1 MQSSLK
7 RNLVIMF
14 VLIAASVAAIALR
27 PTKLMSDTHA
37 AIVLDDLVPKEFGDW
52 KEIEGG
58 GTQVVNPQVEAQLNE
73 IYSQT
78 LSRTYINNHNEII
91 MLSIAYGGNQSRNLQ
106 VHRPEVCYVAQG
118 FQITSLHKNDIAL
131 SSSKVPV
138 MQLTARHGKR
148 VEPITYWVR
157 MGDEI
162 VRGNLEQGRAR
173 LKYGLSGF
181 IPDGLLFRVSNISDT
196 DEFESYQLHQAF
208 IQDLF
213 KSIAQDKRTALL
225 GALDIR

>member
-1 MQSSLK
+1 
-7 RNLVIMF
+7 MF
-14 VLIAASVAAIALR
+14 VLIAASVTAIALR
-27 PTKLMSDTHA
+27 PTKLMSETHA
-37 AIVLDDLVPKEFGDW
+37 AIVLDALIPQEFGDW
-52 KEIEGG
+52 KEIAGG
-58 GTQVVNPQVEAQLNE
+58 GTQVVNPQVEAQLSE

-78 LSRTYINNHNEII
+78 LSRTYINSNNEII

-173 LKYGLSGF
+173 LKYGLSGY

-196 DEFESYQLHQAF
+196 DELESYQLHQAF

-225 GALDIR
+225 GTLDIR

>member
-1 MQSSLK
+1 
-7 RNLVIMF
+7 MF

-27 PTKLMSDTHA
+27 PTKLMSEIHD
-37 AIVLDDLVPKEFGDW
+37 AIVLDELVPHEFGDW
-52 KEIEGG
+52 KEIAGG
-58 GTQVVNPQVEAQLNE
+58 STQVVNPQVEAQLNE

-78 LSRTYINNHNEII
+78 LSRTYVNKSNEVI
-91 MLSIAYGGNQSRNLQ
+91 MLSIAYGGNQSRHLQ

-118 FQITSLHKNDIAL
+118 FQITSLHKNDIEL

-148 VEPITYWVR
+148 AEPITYWVR

-173 LKYGLSGF
+173 LKYGLSGY
-181 IPDGLLFRVSNISDT
+181 IPDGLLFRVSNISDA
-196 DEFESYQLHQAF
+196 DEFASYQLHQAF